1 MSNKIKIKRGLDIK
15 LIGKAEKKV
24 QEMELSAF
32 YGLKPT
38 DFEGLTPK
46 IMVKEGEKVKA
57 GSPLFFDKY
66 RPEVLFT
73 SPVSGTVTE
82 VVRGE
87 RRRVLEVVVQ
97 PDEAI
102 EYEQFGK
109 ANPADISKDQIIEK
123 ILQAGLWPSILQ
135 RPYAII
141 ANKNDTPKAIFVSG
155 FDSAPLSPDYEF
167 ILKDQ
172 LNDFQTGIDALA
184 KLTNGKVNLT
194 LHEEQNTDVFKNT
207 KNVDIYEFSGPHPS
221 GTIGVQINKVDPIN
235 KGDVVW
241 HVNIQDVTSIGR
253 LFNKGVYDATKIVAL
268 TGSEVKSPKYY
279 KIIGGS
285 QVIPLIEQNISEVES
300 RIISGN
306 VLSGEKINASGYIG
320 FYDSQITVIP
330 EGTKAEFLGW
340 GLPGLKKYS
349 MSRTFFSWLTPK
361 KEYNL
366 DTNMHGGER
375 PFVVTG
381 ELEKVFPM
389 DIYPMQLLKAIIIE
403 DIDLMEQLGIYE
415 VAEEDFALC
424 EFVNTSKIEIQKIVR
439 QGLNLMIKEFS

>member
-172 LNDFQTGIDALA
+172 FNDFQTGIDALA

-207 KNVDIYEFSGPHPS
+207 RNVDIYEFSGPHPS